1 MFRAYAVR
9 KRLLLTQRTA
19 GKNVVSV
26 KVTCAHAGTAPVI
39 IGAAGADA
47 AERVGEHHL
56 AALQDGGQRPQGL
69 GEKGA
74 RRAAGRKRRS
84 PGDGRSRA
92 ARSPVCCP
100 LRQERQSQAHA
111 NPHRGRCSRPGW
123 RSVTLLPLCRTSNSL
138 GHARIGVVAGSR
150 RHLYSRARVDGF
162 RAVAEAAAASEAVI
176 SVAHGNWDREK
187 AEAVTHSLFDADPAI
202 TAVFACSDT
211 MALGVYD
218 ALAARALRIPAD
230 VSVVGFDD
238 RPEAQWARPSL
249 TTVRQPTAEMGAT
262 AVKRL
267 LEIARTDRNGL
278 KSPPR
283 LEVSA
288 ELVIREST
296 SQAPKYQRPPA
307 KDQLGPAAW

>member
-1 MFRAYAVR
+1 MRALRPLSSGRPVRMRLSGLANTILRPFRTVDSDRRAWASRARGEPPAGSGDHLVTGDLAQR
-9 KRLLLTQRTA
+9 DLPSAAHSARSGRAKRTRTL
-19 GKNVVSV
+19 
-26 KVTCAHAGTAPVI
+26 I
-39 IGAAGADA
+39 AAG
-47 AERVGEHHL
+47 V
-56 AALQDGGQRPQGL
+56 
-69 GEKGA
+69 
-74 RRAAGRKRRS
+74 
-84 PGDGRSRA
+84 
-92 ARSPVCCP
+92 
-100 LRQERQSQAHA
+100 
-111 NPHRGRCSRPGW
+111 RGRL